1 MNTNQQVRNIAVTQI
16 IPGNNDRTEFDAAA
30 LKDLA
35 TSIAQHGLA
44 QPITIRPI
52 GPKQY
57 QIVAGE
63 RRFRAIS
70 QILKWETVP
79 ALVRTLSDEEAS
91 AIMLVENTSRVDLDP
106 IAEAEAYE
114 NRINQFD
121 WSVQKI
127 AELAGVSVQRVKDR
141 LSLLGLAEDI
151 RHYVKRGQFPLG
163 HAQLISGLDSNRQRI
178 ALRIFG
184 EAKYMPLVR
193 FQEVVA
199 QLHSEQVS
207 EGQLTMFESYW
218 VEQVQSEAPNLRG
231 KKARTG
237 APTRKDLP
245 PVKVTGK
252 DTVGDIMDRYIAHL
266 LETGH
271 TQEAATLGNVY
282 NALVAGNWVGIPPQ
296 SILAKT
302 SDIQDEA
309 GDAPVEKL

>member
-1 MNTNQQVRNIAVTQI
+1 MNKNQQVRKVLVSEIV
-16 IPGNNDRTEFDAAA
+16 PGNNDRTEFDPAQ
-30 LKDLA
+30 LQELA
-35 TSIAQHGLA
+35 HSIQTHGLA

-70 QILKWETVP
+70 QILQWETVP
-79 ALVRTLSDEEAS
+79 ALVRDLTDAEAS
-91 AIMLVENTSRVDLDP
+91 AIMLMENTSRVDLDP
-106 IAEAEAYE
+106 ISEAEAYA
-114 NRINQFD
+114 NRINEFG
-121 WSVQKI
+121 WSIQEI
-127 AELAGVSVQRVKDR
+127 AQIAGVSQQRVKDR
-141 LSLLGLAEDI
+141 LALLSLAEDI
-151 RHYVKRGQFPLG
+151 RHFVKRGQFPLG
-163 HAQLISGLDSNRQRI
+163 HAQLLSGLDSNRQRI

-199 QLHSEQVS
+199 QLASDQVS
-207 EGQLTMFESYW
+207 ETQLDMFAAEW
-218 VEQVQSEAPNLRG
+218 VQHVQQDTLTLRG

-252 DTVGDIMDRYIAHL
+252 DSVGDILDRYISHL
-266 LETGH
+266 MESGL
-271 TQEAATLGNVY
+271 TQEAATLGTVY

-302 SDIQDEA
+302 SEIEEEA
-309 GDAPVEKL
+309 GDTPVEKL

>member
-1 MNTNQQVRNIAVTQI
+1 MNTNQQVRQIPVSQI
-16 IPGNNDRTEFDAAA
+16 IPGNNDRTEFDPAA

-35 TSIAQHGLA
+35 ASIQEHGLA

-52 GPKQY
+52 GKKQY

-70 QILKWETVP
+70 QILKWEAVP
-79 ALVRTLSDEEAS
+79 ALVRELTDEEAS

-106 IAEAEAYE
+106 IAEAEAYA
-114 NRINQFD
+114 NRINEFD
-121 WSVQKI
+121 WSIQKI
-127 AELAGVSVQRVKDR
+127 AQVAGVSQQRVKDR

-151 RHYVKRGQFPLG
+151 RHFVKRGQFPLG
-163 HAQLISGLDSNRQRI
+163 HAQLLSGLDSNRQRI

-199 QLHSEQVS
+199 QLLSDQVS
-207 EGQLTMFESYW
+207 ESQLDMFAAAW
-218 VEQVQSEAPNLRG
+218 VEHVQQDTLTLRG

-252 DTVGDIMDRYIAHL
+252 DSVGDIMDRYIAEL
-266 LETGH
+266 LDKGLSM
-271 TQEAATLGNVY
+271 EAATLGNIY
-282 NALVAGNWVGIPPQ
+282 NVLVAGNWIGIPPQ
-296 SILAKT
+296 SVLAKT
-302 SDIQDEA
+302 SEIQEEA
-309 GDAPVEKL
+309 GETPVEKL

>member
-1 MNTNQQVRNIAVTQI
+1 MNKNQQVRNIPVSQI
-16 IPGNNDRTEFDAAA
+16 TPGNNDRTEFDPAA
-30 LKDLA
+30 LRDLA
-35 TSIAQHGLA
+35 TSIQEHGLA

-52 GPKQY
+52 GKNQY

-70 QILKWETVP
+70 QVLKWEAVP
-79 ALVRTLSDEEAS
+79 ALVRELTDEEAS

-106 IAEAEAYE
+106 IAEAEAYA

-121 WSVQKI
+121 WSIQRI
-127 AELAGVSVQRVKDR
+127 AEVAGVSQQRVKDR
-141 LSLLGLAEDI
+141 LQLLGLADDI
-151 RHYVKRGQFPLG
+151 RHFVKRGQFPLG

-178 ALRIFG
+178 AVRIFG

-207 EGQLTMFESYW
+207 ESQLDMFADMW
-218 VEQVQSEAPNLRG
+218 VQQVQSEPVALRG

-252 DTVGDIMDRYIAHL
+252 DSVGDILDRYIGEL
-266 LETGH
+266 LDKGLSM
-271 TQEAATLGNVY
+271 EAATLGNIY
-282 NALVAGNWVGIPPQ
+282 NVLVAGNWIGVPPQ
-296 SILAKT
+296 GILAKT
-302 SDIQDEA
+302 SEIQEEA
-309 GDAPVEKL
+309 GETAVEKL